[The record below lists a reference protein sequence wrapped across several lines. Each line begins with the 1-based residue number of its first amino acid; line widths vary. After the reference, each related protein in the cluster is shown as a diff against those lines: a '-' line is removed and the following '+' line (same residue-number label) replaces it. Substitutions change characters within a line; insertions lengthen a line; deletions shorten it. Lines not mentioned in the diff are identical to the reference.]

1 MLFSGRGGQN
11 TILRDALIY
20 IALSAPLQELVNRLF
35 YIKALDG
42 GFSCPSSA
50 ILLDRMNLSARNG
63 WPDEEGRVY
72 IIFNIE
78 EIKGALVI
86 FRMDFEECLR
96 MLADMALPIGR

>member
-1 MLFSGRGGQN
+1 MSEKIITTRN

-42 GFSCPSSA
+42 GFPCPSSA

-63 WPDEEGRVY
+63 WPDEEGCVY

-78 EIKGALVI
+78 EIKDALVI
-86 FRMDFEECLR
+86 FRMHFEECLR
-96 MLADMALPIGR
+96 LLTDRALPIGR